1 MVAQAFASC
10 VTACSVLLDLVS
22 ERVQDPITI
31 GRARSEVSGAHAEAP
46 AATASVAASSAASPT
61 PTAGDQALVTMK
73 LAKTTFCPAE
83 AVRPMAPLL
92 LKVSLSACLTSM
104 PLTKKFMWAPLI
116 YTVRR
121 LWSPLFC

>member
-10 VTACSVLLDLVS
+10 VTACSLLLDLVS
-22 ERVQDPITI
+22 ECVQDPITL
-31 GRARSEVSGAHAEAP
+31 GRVRSEVSGAHAEAP
-46 AATASVAASSAASPT
+46 TATASVAASSTASPT
-61 PTAGDQALVTMK
+61 PTTGDQTLVTLK

-83 AVRPMAPLL
+83 AARPMTPLP
-92 LKVSLSACLTSM
+92 LKVSLSACPTSM